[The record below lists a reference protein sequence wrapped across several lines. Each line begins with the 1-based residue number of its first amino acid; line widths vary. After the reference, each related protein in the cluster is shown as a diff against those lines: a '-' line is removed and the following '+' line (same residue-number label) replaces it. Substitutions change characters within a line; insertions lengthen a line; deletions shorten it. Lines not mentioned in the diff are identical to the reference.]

1 MSSPLVLVTGGR
13 GFVGAHLVSRLAEAR
28 PHWRVA
34 APPSAGERGLDVTDA
49 AAVDAWVRRSPPA
62 MVVHLAG
69 VSSIAATEKDPRRA
83 WRVHLDG
90 TLNVVLALQAF
101 ASHAHLV
108 MVSSAE
114 VYGASLRTGTPV
126 DEGAL
131 LQPVSPY
138 AASKA
143 SADLLVRQAGAS
155 GPGAGKPGA
164 GGLAATVMRPF
175 NHIGPGQGEAFMA
188 PSFAGQIARIEA
200 GLQPPVL
207 SVGSLDDERDFLD
220 VGDVVSAYL
229 AVLDAGEAVGRGD
242 VFNVASGRTL
252 RIGDVLEGLLSQ
264 ARTPIEVRTD
274 PARLRRTPVSRI
286 VGDATRLRDRLGWA
300 PQADLNETF
309 RNVLEDQRRLTR
321 ARLARA

>member
-1 MSSPLVLVTGGR
+1 MSSPVVLVTGGR
-13 GFVGAHLVSRLAEAR
+13 GFVGAHLVSRLAKTR
-28 PHWRVA
+28 PDWKVE
-34 APPSAGERGLDVTDA
+34 APPSASQAEPSLDVADA

-69 VSSIAATEKDPRRA
+69 VSAIAATEQDPRRA

-90 TLNVVLALQAF
+90 TLNLVLALQAY
-101 ASHAHLV
+101 APTAHLV
-108 MVSSAE
+108 LISSAE
-114 VYGASLRTGTPV
+114 VYGASLRTGQPL
-126 DEGAL
+126 DETAL
-131 LQPVSPY
+131 LQPMSPY

-143 SADLLVRQAGAS
+143 SADMLVRQAGA
-155 GPGAGKPGA
+155 
-164 GGLAATVMRPF
+164 GGSATTVMRPF
-175 NHIGPGQGEAFMA
+175 NHIGPGQSEAFMA

-229 AVLDAGEAVGRGD
+229 AVLEAGERVGGGE

-252 RIGDVLEGLLSQ
+252 RIGDVLEGLLGL

-309 RNVLEDQRRLTR
+309 RSILEAQRRLTAAHV
-321 ARLARA
+321 ARG

>member
-1 MSSPLVLVTGGR
+1 MSSPVVLVTGGR
-13 GFVGAHLVSRLAEAR
+13 GFVGAHLVSRLAAVR

-34 APPSAGERGLDVTDA
+34 APPSAGENGLDVTDA
-49 AAVDAWVRRSPPA
+49 AAVDAWMRRSPPA

-69 VSSIAATEKDPRRA
+69 VSSIAATEQDPRRA

-90 TLNVVLALQAF
+90 TLNLVLALQAF
-101 ASHAHLV
+101 AAQAHMVL
-108 MVSSAE
+108 VSSAE
-114 VYGASLRTGTPV
+114 VYGASLRTGSPV
-126 DEGAL
+126 DETAL

-143 SADLLVRQAGAS
+143 SADLLVRQAGA
-155 GPGAGKPGA
+155 
-164 GGLAATVMRPF
+164 GGLTATVMRPF
-175 NHIGPGQGEAFMA
+175 NHIGPGQSEAFMA
-188 PSFAGQIARIEA
+188 SSFAGQIARIEA

-220 VGDVVSAYL
+220 VNDVVSAYL
-229 AVLDAGEAVGRGD
+229 AVLEAGETVGRGD

-252 RIGDVLEGLLSQ
+252 RIGDVLEGLLGQ

-286 VGDATRLRDRLGWA
+286 VGDATRLRERLGWA
-300 PQADLNETF
+300 PKADLNDTF
-309 RNVLEDQRRLTR
+309 RRILEEQRRR
-321 ARLARA
+321 VQVAPA